1 MTKEIGRTTMESQ
14 YKPQYRNLSFG
25 ADNALYNK
33 CQDVLIYLYN
43 RYYGSALSVSSIM
56 VLCLRENIKL
66 GNTTLT
72 KYKKDFGELAYL
84 CNCGKIKEAEKYM
97 KEHPWLKI

>member
-1 MTKEIGRTTMESQ
+1 MENK
-14 YKPQYRNLSFG
+14 YKPRYHNLSFS
-25 ADNALYNK
+25 ADNELYNK

-43 RYYGSALSVSSIM
+43 RYYGSALSVTYAM
-56 VLCLRENIKL
+56 VYNLRENIKL

-84 CNCGKIKEAEKYM
+84 CNCGKIKEAKKYL
-97 KEHPWLKI
+97 KEHPCLQ

>member
-1 MTKEIGRTTMESQ
+1 MENK
-14 YKPQYRNLSFG
+14 YKPRYRNLSLG
-25 ADNALYNK
+25 ADNELYNK

-43 RYYGSALSVSSIM
+43 RYYGSALSVTSGM
-56 VLCLRENIKL
+56 VCNLRENIKL

-84 CNCGKIKEAEKYM
+84 CNCGKTKEAKKYL
-97 KEHPWLKI
+97 KEHPCLKI